1 MPLRSRLRLR
11 EFKPS
16 DRDAIVAMHRD
27 RRVREWLVDD
37 FPLHD
42 ARWAHE
48 FIERMQ
54 RYYREHPGLG
64 IWCAERW
71 EPALS
76 EAELAD
82 PQVRDALSDEA
93 LLALAEPQ
101 PRFAGWFNLM
111 RITDRPEEIE
121 IGCRLVPGEWG
132 SGLVHDGGELLLD
145 KAFDVL
151 RLQRVWGICHPMHR
165 PVQHVLRTLGFRDDG
180 ERPCAGTPAR
190 WFVIDAEDWSRARRQ
205 PRRARMRE
213 ALQPA
218 RSAPKQEP
226 ACAMA

>member
-1 MPLRSRLRLR
+1 MTMPQRLRLR
-11 EFKPS
+11 EFEPC

-27 RRVREWLVDD
+27 ARVREWLVDD

-48 FIERMQ
+48 FIERM
-54 RYYREHPGLG
+54 RGYYHEHPGLG

-71 EPALS
+71 QAALS
-76 EAELAD
+76 DAELAD
-82 PQVRDALSDEA
+82 PEVRAALSDEA

-111 RITDRPEEIE
+111 RITDWPQEVE

-132 SGLVHDGGELLLD
+132 SGLVHDGGEQLLD
-145 KAFDVL
+145 KAFGTL
-151 RLQRVWGICHPMHR
+151 GLPRVWGICHPMHR

-180 ERPCAGTPAR
+180 ERHCAGTPAR
-190 WFVIDAEDWSRARRQ
+190 WFVIDTEAWARARRK
-205 PRRARMRE
+205 PRRQRMRE
-213 ALQPA
+213 AMQAPLPA
-218 RSAPKQEP
+218 PSRQVAD
-226 ACAMA
+226 AMA